1 MHQATQITAVRHG
14 ETAWNAESRLQGHL
28 DIDLN
33 DLGRWQAQRVG
44 LALADSGISTIYCS
58 DLCRAHNTA
67 LAISRAISQH
77 SGIAP
82 IDLRREPGL
91 RERSFGSFEGLTYEQ
106 VSTLHPEDALR
117 WKQRD
122 PHWAPPGGESP
133 TALHQRIA
141 TTLHAI
147 AVQHPGEHIALV
159 SHGGVL
165 DMVYRTAHGLPLS
178 GPRQSEIPNAAL
190 NRVRITGELVEIVSW
205 ADTQHLTDL
214 PAQPRY
220 DQRALVK
227 SRPAA

>member
-82 IDLRREPGL
+82 SDLRLEPGL

-147 AVQHPGEHIALV
+147 AAQHPGEHIALV

-165 DMVYRTAHGLPLS
+165 DMLYRLATGQVLNA
-178 GPRQSEIPNAAL
+178 PRTWELGNCAINRLLYTPQAL
-190 NRVRITGELVEIVSW
+190 TLVGW
-205 ADTQHLTDL
+205 ADTQHLD
-214 PAQPRY
+214 AQAM
-220 DQRALVK
+220 DEGSA
-227 SRPAA
+227 